1 MLFGQ
6 DVTPL
11 VPASWGQTSPYN
23 DACPT
28 VDGTPTA
35 PGCVA
40 LAIAHAM
47 SVYRYPTVPQG
58 SVAYT
63 TSTHNLPVSADFSAS
78 SIPWDAILTGDNSAI
93 ASFIYLCAAAS
104 YMDFCPST
112 STTPAAYELS
122 SLATHFGYDTD
133 MSFRSRDCYSHDAWH
148 EMIRKELGEG
158 RPVIMNATDRSY
170 GAHAFVIDGCKTA
183 SEDSSGSSSAI
194 SNADSPACQTLY
206 HIVWGWGGKDD
217 GYYDIDN
224 LQTPSYTFNDNIR
237 VLTGIM
243 PDDKKRATE
252 CSVEGIFALNDTVVD
267 AGQPLTLRYNIYN
280 RGYYDYSC
288 SYNIYLTSPDGT
300 ETQIGRKQYAY
311 DIRTGYSGQAI
322 LSFTAPNEPGEY
334 RLRATTKPLIS
345 FNTYPVPSSGH
356 VMFRVADN
364 GTSLTPP
371 VTACDGNVSEPL
383 YNLSGQ
389 RVTSSYRG
397 IVIRGK
403 RKTMR

>member
-1 MLFGQ
+1 M
-6 DVTPL
+6 PL
-11 VPASWGQTSPYN
+11 VPVSWGQTSPY
-23 DACPT
+23 DRECPT

-47 SVYRYPTVPQG
+47 SVYRYPAAPAG
-58 SVAYT
+58 SVSYT
-63 TSTHNLPVSADFSAS
+63 TPTHRLTVTADFSTA
-78 SIPWDAILTGDNSAI
+78 SIPWDAVIRGDEASV
-93 ASFIYLCAAAS
+93 ASFLYLCAAAS
-104 YMDFCPST
+104 HMDFCPNT

-122 SLATHFGYDTD
+122 ALATHFGYDTD

-148 EMIRKELGEG
+148 EMIRAELREG
-158 RPVIMNATDRSY
+158 RPVIMNAADKSY
-170 GAHAFVIDGCKTA
+170 GAHAFVIDGYKTA
-183 SEDSSGSSSAI
+183 SEDPSGSSSDI
-194 SNADSPACQTLY
+194 SYADTPACQTLY

-224 LQTPSYTFNDNIR
+224 LQTSAYTFNDNIR

-252 CSVEGIFALNDTVVD
+252 CSVEGVFALNDTVVD

-334 RLRATTKPLIS
+334 HLHATTKPLIS

-356 VMFRVADN
+356 VTFRVTDN
-364 GTSLTPP
+364 GTSLTLP
-371 VTACDGNVSEPL
+371 VTADSGNVTEPL

-389 RVTSSYRG
+389 RVTSSYKG

-403 RKTMR
+403 RKTLR